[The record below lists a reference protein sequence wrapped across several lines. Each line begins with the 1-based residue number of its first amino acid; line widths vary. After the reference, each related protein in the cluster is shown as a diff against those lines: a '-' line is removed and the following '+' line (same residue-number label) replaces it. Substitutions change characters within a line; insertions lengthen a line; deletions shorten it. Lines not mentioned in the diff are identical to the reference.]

1 MDVFFVIL
9 LTSVIWI
16 VIMIVACVK
25 AYGNGM
31 IKGANM
37 HSHYLKQQAQATR
50 DAMLSEMDG
59 VDEGNGDIRRIS
71 HGEMVQME
79 TAAINRTQQQNGA
92 KQE

>member
-1 MDVFFVIL
+1 MDVFFFFFF
-9 LTSVIWI
+9 TSVIWI
-16 VIMIVACVK
+16 IIMIVACVK

-59 VDEGNGDIRRIS
+59 VDEGNGDISRIS
-71 HGEMVQME
+71 HGELVQME
-79 TAAINRTQQQNGA
+79 SESKNKIEQQR
-92 KQE
+92 K

>member
-9 LTSVIWI
+9 LTSVIWM

-31 IKGANM
+31 IRGAYM
-37 HSHYLKQQAQATR
+37 HSHYLKQQAQEKR

-59 VDEGNGDIRRIS
+59 ADEGNGDIRRIS
-71 HGEMVQME
+71 HGEMAQME
-79 TAAINRTQQQNGA
+79 TAVKNQTQQNGE
-92 KQE
+92 KEK

>member
-1 MDVFFVIL
+1 MYFFVIL

-71 HGEMVQME
+71 HSELVQME
-79 TAAINRTQQQNGA
+79 TAAINRTQQQNGETQ
-92 KQE
+92 K

>member
-1 MDVFFVIL
+1 MDVFFVIF

-16 VIMIVACVK
+16 IIMIVACVK

-59 VDEGNGDIRRIS
+59 VDEGNGDISRIS
-71 HGEMVQME
+71 HGELVQME
-79 TAAINRTQQQNGA
+79 SESKNKIEQQR
-92 KQE
+92 K

>member
-1 MDVFFVIL
+1 MDVFFVIF

-16 VIMIVACVK
+16 IIMIVACVK

-37 HSHYLKQQAQATR
+37 HSHYLKQQAQEKR

-71 HGEMVQME
+71 HGEMAQME
-79 TAAINRTQQQNGA
+79 TAVKNQTQQNGE
-92 KQE
+92 KEK

>member
-59 VDEGNGDIRRIS
+59 VDERNGDIRRIS
-71 HGEMVQME
+71 HGELVQME
-79 TAAINRTQQQNGA
+79 SESKNKIEQQR
-92 KQE
+92 K

>member
-71 HGEMVQME
+71 HGELVQME
-79 TAAINRTQQQNGA
+79 SESKNKIEQQR
-92 KQE
+92 K

>member
-1 MDVFFVIL
+1 MDVFFIVL
-9 LTSVIWI
+9 LVSVIWM

-37 HSHYLKQQAQATR
+37 HSNHLIRRAQAQR

-59 VDEGNGDIRRIS
+59 VDEGNDAIHRIS

-79 TAAINRTQQQNGA
+79 TAVKNQTQQNGETQ
-92 KQE
+92 K

>member
-9 LTSVIWI
+9 LTSVIWM

-37 HSHYLKQQAQATR
+37 HSNHLIHRAQAQR

-59 VDEGNGDIRRIS
+59 ADEGNGDIRRIS
-71 HGEMVQME
+71 HGEMAQME
-79 TAAINRTQQQNGA
+79 TAVKNQTQQNGE
-92 KQE
+92 KEK

>member
-37 HSHYLKQQAQATR
+37 HSHYLIQQAQEKR

-59 VDEGNGDIRRIS
+59 ADEGNGDIRRIS
-71 HGEMVQME
+71 HGEMAQME
-79 TAAINRTQQQNGA
+79 TAVKNQTQQNGE
-92 KQE
+92 KEK